1 MSPSGS
7 SGSPVANVAG
17 EPWPWGRAL
26 VTGASAG
33 LGAAFAR
40 ELAAG
45 GVELV
50 LVARDGERLESL
62 AAELPVP
69 VEVLVADLADP
80 ADLARVAA
88 RLSAS
93 HPAEPGDELPAGA
106 AQGDKV
112 RGRPIDLLVNNAGF
126 GTVGAFVDLPIEG
139 GERQVSVNILA
150 VQRLTHAA
158 GTAMAARGTGTIL
171 NVASVAGFR
180 PAARSATYGATKAFV
195 MGFSRAVAT
204 ELAPHG
210 VTVSCLCPGLTRTEF
225 HRRAGYDSSAY
236 PRWAWQEPST
246 VARAGLRGAAA
257 GKVTVVPGIHNRMS
271 GHLMRLLPEAVLRRA
286 DERLRPGATLG
297 EASGVTDR

>member
-1 MSPSGS
+1 MGSPSG
-7 SGSPVANVAG
+7 
-17 EPWPWGRAL
+17 PWPWRRAL

-33 LGAAFAR
+33 LGAAFAQ
-40 ELAAG
+40 ELAAA

-50 LVARDGERLESL
+50 LVARDGGRLEAL
-62 AAELPVP
+62 AAELPVST
-69 VEVLVADLADP
+69 EVLVADLADP
-80 ADLARVAA
+80 DDLAGVAA
-88 RLSAS
+88 RLYFA
-93 HPAEPGDELPAGA
+93 HPGEPCEDMPAGA

-112 RGRPIDLLVNNAGF
+112 RGGPVDLLVNNAGF
-126 GTVGAFVDLPIEG
+126 GTVGPFVDLAVDREV
-139 GERQVSVNILA
+139 RQVAVNVVA

-158 GTAMAARGTGTIL
+158 GAAMAARGTGTIL

-195 MGFSRAVAT
+195 VGFSRAVAT
-204 ELAPHG
+204 ELAPRG

-225 HRRAGYDSSAY
+225 HRRAGYDTSSY
-236 PRWAWQEPST
+236 PRWAWQEAST

-286 DERLRPGATLG
+286 DERLRAGATLG
-297 EASGVTDR
+297 EASEATDR

>member
-1 MSPSGS
+1 MTQ
-7 SGSPVANVAG
+7 A
-17 EPWPWGRAL
+17 WPWRRAL

-33 LGAAFAR
+33 LGAAFTR

-50 LVARDGERLESL
+50 LVARDGERLEAL
-62 AAELPVP
+62 AAELPVAC
-69 VEVLVADLADP
+69 EVLVADLADP

-88 RLSAS
+88 RLSLA
-93 HPAEPGDELPAGA
+93 HPGEPCEEMPAEA
-106 AQGDKV
+106 AQGGKV
-112 RGRPIDLLVNNAGF
+112 RQQAPVVDLLVNNAGF
-126 GTVGAFVDLPIEG
+126 GAVGAFVDLPVHGE
-139 GERQVSVNILA
+139 ERQVAVNVVA

-158 GTAMAARGTGTIL
+158 GAAMAAVGSGTIL

-195 MGFSRAVAT
+195 VGFSRAVAT
-204 ELAPHG
+204 ELAPRG
-210 VTVSCLCPGLTRTEF
+210 VTVTCLCPGLTRTEF
-225 HRRAGYDSSAY
+225 HRRAGYDTSGY
-236 PRWAWQEPST
+236 PRWAWQEASV

-286 DERLRPGATLG
+286 DERLRPGVTVE
-297 EASGVTDR
+297 EASGATDR